1 MVLQYNISDVR
12 PYISWIYFYHAWSM
26 NGKYGE
32 ERDRLTADANAMLD
46 EWEGHY
52 HTHAVFE
59 LFDANSDGD
68 DIVVPGGRLPMLRQQ
83 LVGHA
88 TRQGKPNLCLAD
100 FIRPQSMGVKDKIG
114 VFTTTVDAAME
125 KSHVDDVYRNMLAL
139 VLSERLAEATAERMH
154 EEVRRHYWGYAKD
167 EQVTIDDELNA
178 HYQGIRPAVGYPSMP
193 DMSMNFVLD
202 HLIGFGR
209 IGIRLTETGMMY
221 PKASVSGLM
230 FAHPKATY
238 FSIGKIGM
246 DQLTDYARRRELPV
260 EVVRPFLQ
268 SSLAQQ

>member
-114 VFTTTVDAAME
+114 VFATTVDAAME

-167 EQVTIDDELNA
+167 EQVTIDDEL
-178 HYQGIRPAVGYPSMP
+178 PAVG
-193 DMSMNFVLD
+193 
-202 HLIGFGR
+202 
-209 IGIRLTETGMMY
+209 
-221 PKASVSGLM
+221 
-230 FAHPKATY
+230 
-238 FSIGKIGM
+238 
-246 DQLTDYARRRELPV
+246 
-260 EVVRPFLQ
+260 
-268 SSLAQQ
+268 